1 MMSDRSLKG
10 VVSREGDTFDGE
22 SSSLADMV
30 NEKEEINE
38 EKRRKTYIYNVK
50 NVLYGSKSNIIIHFR
65 VQYSS
70 IMSYV
75 CIMCLLLQQSLKGL
89 E

>member
-38 EKRRKTYIYNVK
+38 EKRRAFV
-50 NVLYGSKSNIIIHFR
+50 
-65 VQYSS
+65 
-70 IMSYV
+70 
-75 CIMCLLLQQSLKGL
+75 
-89 E
+89 